1 MEEETV
7 EEITRIETPAP
18 APAIAEI
25 DTAPKLATQAKPV
38 TAAKR
43 EEPPPNPLLLDPY
56 EWDRCTITVGY
67 SLLPDGT
74 VSVSVHNHKDEP
86 IVKNFPAVDV
96 PMPEEISGV
105 MNRLQTIW
113 PASPVNVTVVLL
125 PKQDEANERSIIA
138 SVRVANDTPIV
149 QEGAE
154 SNLPFPAPV
163 LAMLDELKTLIPERG
178 LKNLEKNA
186 KTKVATVTKP
196 ATKPSA
202 LAAAPVNK
210 NIRKDQMTLF

>member
-1 MEEETV
+1 MEEIVAKATEL
-7 EEITRIETPAP
+7 ETPAA
-18 APAIAEI
+18 APAIEEI

-38 TAAKR
+38 IAAKR

-86 IVKNFPAVDV
+86 IVKTFPAVDV
-96 PMPEEISGV
+96 PLPEKIGGV

-113 PASPVNVTVVLL
+113 PASPVNATVVLL
-125 PKQDEANERSIIA
+125 PKQDEADERSIIA

-149 QEGAE
+149 QEGVE
-154 SNLPFPAPV
+154 SNLPFPAPIV
-163 LAMLDELKTLIPERG
+163 AMLDELKTMIPERG
-178 LKNLEKNA
+178 LKNIEKNA
-186 KTKVATVTKP
+186 KTKAATVTKP
-196 ATKPSA
+196 ATKTAVSA
-202 LAAAPVNK
+202 TVQGNK